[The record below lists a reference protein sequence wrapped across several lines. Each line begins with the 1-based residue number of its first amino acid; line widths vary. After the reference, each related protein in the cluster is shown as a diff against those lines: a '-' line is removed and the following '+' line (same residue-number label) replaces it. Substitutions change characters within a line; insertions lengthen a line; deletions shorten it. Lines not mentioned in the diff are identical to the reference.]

1 MEPLVKSFSLITK
14 FYTSL
19 LNENLKE
26 LPVNR
31 YYNLILEI
39 GEHPGSMN
47 LKELADL
54 FQVDKVIITRNIH
67 YLEKKSIVRKKDN
80 EADHRSC
87 KVELTDLGLSYYKK
101 IKEAYRVTDR
111 ICLERFSA
119 VNKTSFIKNLNMVK
133 NTLQYSRRRINKTN
147 LTLKSAGKS

>member
-1 MEPLVKSFSLITK
+1 MDPLLNSFTLITK
-14 FYTSL
+14 FYTGV

-39 GEHPGSMN
+39 GKHRGNMN

-67 YLEKKSIVRKKDN
+67 YLEKRSIVIKKDN
-80 EADHRSC
+80 ETDHRSY
-87 KVELTDLGLSYYKK
+87 KVELTDLGKSYFKR
-101 IKEAYRVTDR
+101 IKEAYRVTDN
-111 ICLERFSA
+111 ICLKKINAINRD
-119 VNKTSFIKNLNMVK
+119 SFIRNLDTIK
-133 NTLQYSRRRINKTN
+133 KTLEYSRRRKSK